1 MKKSLSHGPSPGS
14 LAGDPFG
21 MKMETIERKLQMT
34 SQKIKRAETYKG
46 LAADFRDIR
55 IKNSLSQHIYLGLF
69 GT

>member
-1 MKKSLSHGPSPGS
+1 
-14 LAGDPFG
+14 
-21 MKMETIERKLQMT
+21 METIERKLQMT

-55 IKNSLSQHIYLGLF
+55 IKNSLFQHIYLGLF